1 MRVRLVVL
9 LAVAIALFSSV
20 GRAALMQDPIVPRE
34 GVLIH
39 NGFVTGEAFLEMA
52 AEQQRGYTM
61 GLVDGFFLA
70 PFVGAP
76 KRNMATIEQCVTGMT
91 DGQIVAILIAH
102 LREFPE
108 VWDESV
114 NAEMYRAL
122 KLRCTKPAI

>member
-20 GRAALMQDPIVPRE
+20 GRAALMQDPVPRE

-39 NGFVTGEAFLEMA
+39 NGFVTGEAFMEMA

-108 VWDESV
+108 VWQESV

-122 KLRCTKPAI
+122 KLRCPKPAI

>member
-1 MRVRLVVL
+1 MRVRVIASS
-9 LAVAIALFSSV
+9 AVAIALFSCV
-20 GRAALMQDPIVPRE
+20 GAAALRQEPTAPRE

-39 NGFVTGEAFLEMA
+39 TGFVTGEAFMEMA

-76 KRNMATIEQCVTGMT
+76 KRNLATIEQCVTGMT
-91 DGQIVAILIAH
+91 DRQIVAILTAH

-108 VWDESV
+108 VWHESV

-122 KLRCTKPAI
+122 ELRCPKPAI